1 MKNILFTLAILLSF
15 SSLGQNHPATPA
27 TESIKKKCEELNAW
41 KVPSLLE
48 KGLMIDKMTCS
59 DGSIMYELRYLE
71 RDAKIDGLETIEM
84 LKNAHHQYRSQPSL
98 NTAYFDDFKKAK
110 WQIVFDISDRNDKF
124 YFILVYDVGENGEYT
139 RNLYVEKMLKN
150 MTLSAEKIIDGI
162 NKS

>member
-1 MKNILFTLAILLSF
+1 
-15 SSLGQNHPATPA
+15 
-27 TESIKKKCEELNAW
+27 
-41 KVPSLLE
+41 
-48 KGLMIDKMTCS
+48 MIDKMTCS

-84 LKNAHHQYRSQPSL
+84 LKNAHHQYRSQPSW

-124 YFILVYDVGENGEYT
+124 YCILVYDVGENGEYT